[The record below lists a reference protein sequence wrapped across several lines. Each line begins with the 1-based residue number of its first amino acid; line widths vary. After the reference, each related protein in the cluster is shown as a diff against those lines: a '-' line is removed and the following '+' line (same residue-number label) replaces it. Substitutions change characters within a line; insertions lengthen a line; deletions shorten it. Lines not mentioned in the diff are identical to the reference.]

1 MEKIGEK
8 LIQMDLFVDLRT
20 QTSQQ
25 QVLPVTAPSSSAP
38 AAVFVLNDLRAVRE
52 SQDERRLTRKVL
64 DLLEL

>member
-8 LIQMDLFVDLRT
+8 LIQMDLFVDPRT

-25 QVLPVTAPSSSAP
+25 RILPANTPLSAP
-38 AAVFVLNDLRAVRE
+38 APVFVLHEQRAVRE